1 MRLLDYDGLR
11 SKGIKWSKP
20 HLWRKERAGEFPK
33 RVPLGLRSHGWDE
46 QEIDG
51 WIAAR
56 THLWIGSFVRVL
68 LVWGSTFRTY
78 D

>member
-33 RVPLGLRSHGWDE
+33 RTVGTKKKSTAGSRRARQCATRRRRDITRNAKTITRDE
-46 QEIDG
+46 
-51 WIAAR
+51 
-56 THLWIGSFVRVL
+56 
-68 LVWGSTFRTY
+68 
-78 D
+78 